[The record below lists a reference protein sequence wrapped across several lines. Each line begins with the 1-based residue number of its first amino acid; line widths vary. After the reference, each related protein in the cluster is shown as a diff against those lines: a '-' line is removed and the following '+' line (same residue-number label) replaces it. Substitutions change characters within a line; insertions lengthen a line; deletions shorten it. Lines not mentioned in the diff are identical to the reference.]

1 MRKIS
6 SFFICLLAGAL
17 SYGAEVSIG
26 IEPASITLDDSA
38 VLSIKVRGAKNP
50 PQPSNP
56 RIPQCLTAQATT
68 MRNADETI
76 FRFRIY
82 PAQAGDIQI
91 GPIEYEVDGQI
102 SRLTAN
108 LQVLEGP
115 KQNAPINNPRSSM
128 KPADREANNVA
139 SEFIRGNTPVASNL
153 VVKALNRYPEDEKL
167 QKLKKLIEEQQQK
180 QDQQKQDQQNK
191 DQNRQD
197 QKQDQKQDQ
206 QKQQSGQDDK
216 KNQQQDQQKEQG
228 QNQPDQAD
236 QKQGQ
241 DQQQPAQPKQ
251 AGEMSKEE
259 AQQLLDA
266 MKQDEQDQRTNLK
279 PFLGGPVRV
288 EKDW

>member
-82 PAQAGDIQI
+82 PAQTGDIKI

-108 LQVLEGP
+108 LQVLEDT
-115 KQNAPINNPRSSM
+115 KQNDPVNNPRSSM
-128 KPADREANNVA
+128 KSEDREAHNVA

-153 VVKALNRYPEDEKL
+153 VIKALNRYPEDEKL
-167 QKLKKLIEEQQQK
+167 LKLKKLIEEQQQ
-180 QDQQKQDQQNK
+180 QKDQQNK
-191 DQNRQD
+191 DQNQ
-197 QKQDQKQDQ
+197 QDQKQDQ
-206 QKQQSGQDDK
+206 QQDQKQDQQQ
-216 KNQQQDQQKEQG
+216 NQQQEQG

-236 QKQGQ
+236 QQQGQ

>member
-6 SFFICLLAGAL
+6 SILICLLSGAL
-17 SYGAEVSIG
+17 SYGAEVSIS
-26 IEPASITLDDSA
+26 IEPASITLDDST

-50 PQPSNP
+50 PQPETP
-56 RIPQCLTAQATT
+56 RPPQCLTAQATT
-68 MRNADETI
+68 IRNADETI

-82 PAQAGDIQI
+82 PAQTGDIKI
-91 GPIEYEVDGQI
+91 GPIEYEVDGRI
-102 SRLTAN
+102 SSLTAN
-108 LQVLEGP
+108 LQVLAGTE
-115 KQNAPINNPRSSM
+115 QNDSVNNPRSSM
-128 KPADREANNVA
+128 KPADRDANNVA

-167 QKLKKLIEEQQQK
+167 LKLKKLIEEQQQK
-180 QDQQKQDQQNK
+180 QDQQKK
-191 DQNRQD
+191 DQNQQD
-197 QKQDQKQDQ
+197 QKQDQQQDQ

-216 KNQQQDQQKEQG
+216 KDQQQDQQKG
-228 QNQPDQAD
+228 KNQPDQAD
-236 QKQGQ
+236 QQQGQ
-241 DQQQPAQPKQ
+241 DQPQSAQPKQ